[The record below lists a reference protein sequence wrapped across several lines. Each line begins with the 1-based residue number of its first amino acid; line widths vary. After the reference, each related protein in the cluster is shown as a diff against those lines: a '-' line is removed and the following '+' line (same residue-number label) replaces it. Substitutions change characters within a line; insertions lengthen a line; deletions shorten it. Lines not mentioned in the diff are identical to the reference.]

1 MVLAISLT
9 AQASLK
15 FPPEGLS
22 LRWYRA
28 LLDPVQSGHIHEA
41 ALNSLTVAL
50 AAACLAMAIGTLAAL
65 WLHRHKGAAG
75 RTLDTAF
82 MSPLVLPMLSF
93 GLAALIIVTML
104 HQRPSLSWLTAGH
117 LVVVVPFVLRT
128 VTASLSQ
135 LDPAL
140 INSSRSLGAG
150 TLYTFRR
157 VTLPVIAP
165 GMAAGAFLAFV
176 ASMDNVPIS
185 LFLSNARTDMLPI
198 RLWGMMEIDARRA
211 RRRRVRRPHHRDDGA
226 PFDHEPPRR
235 PQPTGSDPVVCPGG
249 AGAPCPFPQRA
260 HGRAPRRV
268 LEDRATATLAG
279 R

>member
-1 MVLAISLT
+1 MRTTRSFADIAYYAVVWAIGGFAIAILVVPVLVVLAISLT
-9 AQASLK
+9 AEASLK
-15 FPPEGLS
+15 FPPQGLS

-41 ALNSLTVAL
+41 AFNSLSV
-50 AAACLAMAIGTLAAL
+50 AAAAAAFAMVIGTLAAL
-65 WLHRHKGAAG
+65 WLDRHRGLGG
-75 RTLDTAF
+75 RALDTAF

-104 HQRPSLSWLTAGH
+104 RQRPSLMWLTMGH

-135 LDPAL
+135 LDRAL
-140 INSSRSLGAG
+140 IDSSRSLGAS

-165 GMAAGAFLAFV
+165 GIAAGAFLAFV

-198 RLWGMMEIDARRA
+198 RLWGMMESTLDV
-211 RRRRVRRPHHRDDGA
+211 RVAAASGLLILATTALLLIMNRLVGLN
-226 PFDHEPPRR
+226 
-235 PQPTGSDPVVCPGG
+235 
-249 AGAPCPFPQRA
+249 QRV
-260 HGRAPRRV
+260 GR
-268 LEDRATATLAG
+268 
-279 R
+279 